1 MSTSWNSRTYVKV
14 TVSGKY
20 KGKICST
27 SLCGNNNGRRD
38 DDNQYSRKCASSS
51 QPCIIA
57 SQKKAVIDKCHL
69 MSDASSPFHKA
80 CNRYVDPAALISNCK
95 YDACRCTDPMKCV
108 CNAFA
113 AYSKLC
119 VEYGGVIDWRFNGT
133 YLYPKLKECEKTCS
147 NKGEIF
153 TECGSACAK
162 TCRDISRGLKCSER
176 CIPGC
181 QCPKGSY
188 LDEKNHCVPMKECPC
203 FFEGNYY
210 KAGES
215 VKVGR
220 CKTCT
225 CNTGAM
231 ACVEDRNCSSKSPCE
246 SFPCKNDGGCLEEGD
261 TFSCICINGYHGKTC
276 EELPPTPCDSR
287 PCKNNGICSINGDTF
302 SCECAVGFEGN
313 TCEVT
318 NACAKGPCKNE
329 GVCTIVGSSYKC
341 ECKYGFTGKNCEV
354 GVCDH
359 SPCKNGGSC
368 VVDGSSYKCTCPP
381 DFIGIHCETTT
392 CIASGDPHYTSFD
405 GKRFN
410 FMGDFRTKIRCGR
423 RVTCTAAV
431 KIYIAGYFI
440 QFTRQRRS
448 AVVNGVRLSQ
458 FPIVRPGFKI
468 TNPSGSWLVFTADIG
483 MSTSWNSRTYVKVT
497 VSGKYKGKICSTS
510 LCGNNN
516 GRRDDDNQYS
526 RKCASSS
533 QPCIIASQKKAVI
546 DKCHLMSDAS
556 SPFHK
561 ACNRYVDPAAL
572 ISNCKYDAC
581 RCTDPMKCVCNAF
594 AAYSK
599 LCVEYGGVIDWRF
612 NGTYL
617 YPKLKECEKT
627 CSNKGEIFTEC
638 GSACA
643 KTCRDISRG
652 LKCSERCIPGCQC
665 PKGSYLD
672 EKNHCVPM
680 KECPCFFEGNYYK
693 AGESVKVGR
702 CKTCTCNTGAMACV
716 EDRNCSSKSPCES
729 FPCKNDGGCLEEGDT
744 FSCIC
749 INGYHGKTCEELP
762 PTPCDSRPCK
772 NNGICSI
779 NGDTFSCEC
788 AVGFEG
794 NTCEVT
800 NACAKGPCKNEG
812 VCTIVGSSYK
822 CECKYGFTGKNCEV
836 GVCDHS
842 PCKNGGSCVVDGS
855 SYKCTCPPDFIGIH
869 CETKVPNPCEPNPC
883 KMVDNAT
890 FWVTATHVNANLLLA
905 ETTANIHNVTTCIA
919 SGDPHYTS
927 FDGKRFNFMGDC
939 EYDFAKDCSENKLFT
954 VRTKNTRCGRRVT
967 CTAAVK
973 IYIAGYFI
981 QFTRQRRSAV
991 VNGVRLSQFPIV
1003 RPGFKITNP
1012 SGSWLVFT
1020 ADIGMSTSWN
1030 SRTYVKVT
1038 VSGKYKGKICSTSLC
1053 GNNNGRRDDDNQY
1066 SRKCASSSQPC
1077 IIASQKKAVIDKCHL
1092 MSDASS
1098 PFHKACN
1105 RYVDPAALI
1114 SNCKYDAC
1122 RCTDPMK
1129 CVCNAFAAYSKL
1141 CVEYGGV
1148 IDWRFNGTYLYPK
1161 LKECE
1166 KTCSNKGEIFTECGS
1181 ACAKT
1186 CRDISRGLKCTE
1198 RCIPGCQCP
1207 KGSYLDEKNH
1217 CVPMKE
1223 CPCFFEGNYYK
1234 AGESV
1239 KVGRCKTCTCNTGA
1253 MACVED
1259 RNCSS
1264 KSPCESFPCKND
1276 GGCLEE
1282 GDTFSCICINGY
1294 HGKTCEEL
1302 PPTPC
1307 DSRPCK
1313 NNGIC
1318 SINGDTFSCECAI
1331 GFEGNT
1337 CEVTNAC
1344 AKGPCKNEGVCTI
1357 VGSSYK
1363 CECKYGFT
1371 GKNCEVGV
1379 CDHSPCKNG
1388 GSCVV
1393 DGSSYKCTCPPDF
1406 IGIHCETKVP
1416 NPCEPN
1422 PCKNGGQC
1430 NILGNSY
1437 TCKCKPAFGGNNC
1450 EYSQSTCIA
1459 SGDPH
1464 YTSFDGKRFNFM
1476 GDCEYDFAKDCSEN
1490 KLFTVRTKNTR
1501 CGRRVTC
1508 TAAVKIYIAGYFIQF
1523 TRQRR
1528 SAVVNGV
1535 RLSQFPIVRPGFKIT
1550 NPSGSWLV
1558 FTADIE
1564 MSTSWNS
1571 RTYVKV
1577 TVSGKYKGK
1586 ICSTSLCGNNNGRR
1600 DDDNQYSRKCASS
1613 SQPCIIASQKKA
1625 VIDKCH
1631 LMSDASSPFHKACNR
1646 YVDPA
1651 ALISNCKYDACR
1663 CTDPMKC
1670 VCNAFAAYSKLCVEY
1685 GGVIDWRF
1693 NGTYLYPKLKECEK
1707 TCSNKGEIF
1716 TECGSACAKTC
1727 RDISRGLKCNERCI
1741 PGCQCPKGSYLDEKN
1756 HCVPMKECPCFFEG
1770 NYYKAGE
1777 SVKVG
1782 RCKTCTC
1789 NTGAMACVEDRNCSS
1804 KSPCESFPCKN
1815 DGGCLEEGDTF
1826 SCICI
1831 NGYHGKTCEELP
1843 PTPCDSRPCKK
1854 QRYLFN

>member
-1 MSTSWNSRTYVKV
+1 MGDCEYDFAKDCSENKLFTVRTKNTRCGRFVTCTAAVKIYIAGYFIQFTRQRRSAVVNGVRLSQFPIVRPGFKITNPSGSWLVFTSNIGMSTSWNSRTYVKV

-38 DDNQYSRKCASSS
+38 DDNQYSTKCSLPP
-51 QPCIIA
+51 QTCFPDTK
-57 SQKKAVIDKCHL
+57 KKAVIDKCHL
-69 MSDASSPFHKA
+69 MSDTSSPFHKA

-119 VEYGGVIDWRFNGT
+119 VEYGGVIDWRFKGT

-188 LDEKNHCVPMKECPC
+188 LDDKNHCVPMKKCPC
-203 FFEGNYY
+203 FFEGIYY

-225 CNTGAM
+225 CNMGAM
-231 ACVEDRNCSSKSPCE
+231 ACVEDRKCSSKGPCE
-246 SFPCKNDGGCLEEGD
+246 SFPCKNDGVCSEKGN
-261 TFSCICINGYHGKTC
+261 TFSCKCKKGFQGKTC
-276 EELPPTPCDSR
+276 EELTPTPCDSR
-287 PCKNNGICSINGDTF
+287 PCKNDGICTNNGDKFT
-302 SCECAVGFEGN
+302 CECA
-313 TCEVT
+313 
-318 NACAKGPCKNE
+318 
-329 GVCTIVGSSYKC
+329 S
-341 ECKYGFTGKNCEV
+341 
-354 GVCDH
+354 
-359 SPCKNGGSC
+359 
-368 VVDGSSYKCTCPP
+368 
-381 DFIGIHCETTT
+381 
-392 CIASGDPHYTSFD
+392 
-405 GKRFN
+405 
-410 FMGDFRTKIRCGR
+410 
-423 RVTCTAAV
+423 
-431 KIYIAGYFI
+431 
-440 QFTRQRRS
+440 
-448 AVVNGVRLSQ
+448 
-458 FPIVRPGFKI
+458 GFK
-468 TNPSGSWLVFTADIG
+468 
-483 MSTSWNSRTYVKVT
+483 
-497 VSGKYKGKICSTS
+497 
-510 LCGNNN
+510 
-516 GRRDDDNQYS
+516 
-526 RKCASSS
+526 
-533 QPCIIASQKKAVI
+533 
-546 DKCHLMSDAS
+546 
-556 SPFHK
+556 
-561 ACNRYVDPAAL
+561 
-572 ISNCKYDAC
+572 
-581 RCTDPMKCVCNAF
+581 
-594 AAYSK
+594 
-599 LCVEYGGVIDWRF
+599 
-612 NGTYL
+612 
-617 YPKLKECEKT
+617 
-627 CSNKGEIFTEC
+627 
-638 GSACA
+638 
-643 KTCRDISRG
+643 
-652 LKCSERCIPGCQC
+652 
-665 PKGSYLD
+665 
-672 EKNHCVPM
+672 
-680 KECPCFFEGNYYK
+680 
-693 AGESVKVGR
+693 
-702 CKTCTCNTGAMACV
+702 
-716 EDRNCSSKSPCES
+716 
-729 FPCKNDGGCLEEGDT
+729 
-744 FSCIC
+744 
-749 INGYHGKTCEELP
+749 GKT
-762 PTPCDSRPCK
+762 
-772 NNGICSI
+772 
-779 NGDTFSCEC
+779 
-788 AVGFEG
+788 
-794 NTCEVT
+794 
-800 NACAKGPCKNEG
+800 
-812 VCTIVGSSYK
+812 
-822 CECKYGFTGKNCEV
+822 CEV

-883 KMVDNAT
+883 KNGGQC
-890 FWVTATHVNANLLLA
+890 
-905 ETTANIHNVTTCIA
+905 NILGNSYTCKCKPAFGGNNCEYSQSTCIA

-1181 ACAKT
+1181 ACAKHVV
-1186 CRDISRGLKCTE
+1186 IYH
-1198 RCIPGCQCP
+1198 CP

-1234 AGESV
+1234 AGE
-1239 KVGRCKTCTCNTGA
+1239 
-1253 MACVED
+1253 
-1259 RNCSS
+1259 
-1264 KSPCESFPCKND
+1264 SPCESFPCKND

-1318 SINGDTFSCECAI
+1318 SINGDTFSCECAV

-1490 KLFTVRTKNTR
+1490 KLFTVRTKNTLWE
-1501 CGRRVTC
+1501 
-1508 TAAVKIYIAGYFIQF
+1508 A
-1523 TRQRR
+1523 
-1528 SAVVNGV
+1528 
-1535 RLSQFPIVRPGFKIT
+1535 
-1550 NPSGSWLV
+1550 
-1558 FTADIE
+1558 
-1564 MSTSWNS
+1564 
-1571 RTYVKV
+1571 
-1577 TVSGKYKGK
+1577 
-1586 ICSTSLCGNNNGRR
+1586 
-1600 DDDNQYSRKCASS
+1600 
-1613 SQPCIIASQKKA
+1613 
-1625 VIDKCH
+1625 CH
-1631 LMSDASSPFHKACNR
+1631 L
-1646 YVDPA
+1646 
-1651 ALISNCKYDACR
+1651 
-1663 CTDPMKC
+1663 
-1670 VCNAFAAYSKLCVEY
+1670 YS
-1685 GGVIDWRF
+1685 
-1693 NGTYLYPKLKECEK
+1693 
-1707 TCSNKGEIF
+1707 
-1716 TECGSACAKTC
+1716 
-1727 RDISRGLKCNERCI
+1727 
-1741 PGCQCPKGSYLDEKN
+1741 GC
-1756 HCVPMKECPCFFEG
+1756 
-1770 NYYKAGE
+1770 
-1777 SVKVG
+1777 
-1782 RCKTCTC
+1782 
-1789 NTGAMACVEDRNCSS
+1789 
-1804 KSPCESFPCKN
+1804 
-1815 DGGCLEEGDTF
+1815 
-1826 SCICI
+1826 
-1831 NGYHGKTCEELP
+1831 
-1843 PTPCDSRPCKK
+1843 
-1854 QRYLFN
+1854 